1 MRCAKF
7 VLLIFITF
15 VTIQACIGAGR
26 HVAYAVLYNFVCI
39 MYKKIQKICK
49 ILQKNTNYNVKIIKG
64 FVKIFYSLKIWNL
77 YNVKYKQKSKQH
89 TKNQEV
95 EFMRKKLLSI
105 ALCATMVAGIFTGCG
120 SSSDTSKKDNI
131 KRNQLSRWYRLC
143 SRLLWIFIWCI

>member
-26 HVAYAVLYNFVCI
+26 HVAHAVLYNFVCI

-64 FVKIFYSLKIWNL
+64 FVKIFYSLKI
-77 YNVKYKQKSKQH
+77 
-89 TKNQEV
+89 
-95 EFMRKKLLSI
+95 
-105 ALCATMVAGIFTGCG
+105 
-120 SSSDTSKKDNI
+120 
-131 KRNQLSRWYRLC
+131 
-143 SRLLWIFIWCI
+143 

>member
-15 VTIQACIGAGR
+15 VTIQACIGAER

-64 FVKIFYSLKIWNL
+64 FVKIFYSLKI
-77 YNVKYKQKSKQH
+77 
-89 TKNQEV
+89 
-95 EFMRKKLLSI
+95 
-105 ALCATMVAGIFTGCG
+105 
-120 SSSDTSKKDNI
+120 
-131 KRNQLSRWYRLC
+131 
-143 SRLLWIFIWCI
+143 